1 MKTSQIMVLKIGSR
15 TRTRTIKRTNLYPR
29 MTLTAA
35 TLITGI
41 LLIGAGLLFLLRSPA
56 VVTSIKRFPRSR
68 SMAILFFGLGALWF
82 LYRVWHLSEDF
93 GQYRKQLTVFFAL
106 VAVGAFFFVPDFLAV
121 RGACVI
127 VLLGAMNLLDAG
139 YMVWDYGEISDFG
152 LIYLYKIAVFA
163 AVALAIY
170 LGASPFRAR
179 DFLDWLYRRPAR
191 PIWLGGALLAY
202 GLLVTV
208 VGLTY

>member
-1 MKTSQIMVLKIGSR
+1 
-15 TRTRTIKRTNLYPR
+15 

-41 LLIGAGLLFLLRSPA
+41 ILIGLGMLFILRSSV

-68 SMAILFFGLGALWF
+68 SLAYVFFGIGALWF
-82 LYRVWHLSEDF
+82 LYRVWHLSEADF

-106 VAVGAFFFVPDFLAV
+106 VAVGAFIYVPDFLAV

-127 VLLGAMNLLDAG
+127 TLLGAMNLLDPG
-139 YMVWDYGEISDFG
+139 YMVWDYGELFDG
-152 LIYLYKIAVFA
+152 GRIYLYKLAVFV
-163 AVALAIY
+163 AVAVAIY

-179 DFLDWLYRRPAR
+179 DFLDWLYRKGSR
-191 PIWLGGALLAY
+191 PILLGGGLLAY
-202 GLLVTV
+202 GLIVTV

>member
-1 MKTSQIMVLKIGSR
+1 
-15 TRTRTIKRTNLYPR
+15 

-41 LLIGAGLLFLLRSPA
+41 ILIVLGVLFTLRSPA

-68 SMAILFFGLGALWF
+68 SMAYIFFGLGAVWF
-82 LYRVWHLSEDF
+82 LYRVWHLSEADF

-106 VAVGAFFFVPDFLAV
+106 VAIGSFFYVPDFLAV
-121 RGACVI
+121 RGVCVL
-127 VLLGAMNLLDAG
+127 VLLGAMNLLDPG
-139 YMVWDYGEISDFG
+139 YMNWEYGELFG
-152 LIYLYKIAVFA
+152 FGRIYLYKIAVFA
-163 AVALAIY
+163 AVAVAIY

-179 DFLDWLYRRPAR
+179 DFLDWLYRRNSR
-191 PIWLGGALLAY
+191 PIWLGSGLVAY
-202 GLLVTV
+202 GLAVTV